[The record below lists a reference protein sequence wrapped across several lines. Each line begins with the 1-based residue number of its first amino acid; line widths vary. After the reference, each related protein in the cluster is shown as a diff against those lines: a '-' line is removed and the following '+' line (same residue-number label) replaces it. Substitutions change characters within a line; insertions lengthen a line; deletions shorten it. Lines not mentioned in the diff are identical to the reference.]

1 MQRAYLG
8 KFITLIALT
17 VLSGWLLYP
26 TYLYYWTATPEQRA
40 DNKVFCQSVPKWSH
54 CNKMTLGLDLQGG
67 LHLVMGVVV
76 NKAVSDRAERY
87 ADTLTERLKE
97 KTIPVE
103 SLKHIEDSPTIE
115 VVLKDTN
122 DEKKLTQYLRS
133 DFNTVLTVAERLD
146 GGKKLRLSI
155 TDEMQTNIKSDAV
168 DQAIKTIRN
177 RADKYGVSEPTIAK
191 RGEDNIL
198 IQLPGVKDPDRA
210 IEIIGTTAQLEFNI
224 VDDDSDVL
232 EKIDLPT
239 GVTRDFERGAG
250 GHRVALLRAT
260 TKEQIYDAVKGKLP
274 DDKAVKVGEEYN
286 QQGKLSGYR
295 SYLVQKKAG
304 VTGDYLTDAGVAF
317 SQEEGRHYVS
327 FNFDQQGA
335 KIFEKLTGENIGKR
349 LAVVLDDIIKSAPVI
364 QSKISDQGRI
374 TMGGSK
380 SSQEIMDE
388 AKDLALVL
396 KSGALAA
403 PVIIREQRRVGATLG
418 SEAVKKGQQAMIV
431 GLILTV
437 LAMIAYYRVSGAIA
451 DFALIFNFVFIIAA
465 LAGLEAT
472 LTLPGMAG
480 IALTLGMAVDANVII
495 LERIREE
502 IRHGKTVRA
511 AVEAGYDRAFW
522 TIVDSHVTQ
531 VVAGVILWQ
540 YGSGPIRGFATTLII
555 GIAAS
560 LYTSVVITKMVYEWM
575 GAKTK
580 MDTISI

>member
-1 MQRAYLG
+1 MERPYLG
-8 KFITLIALT
+8 KFITLMCLT
-17 VLSGWLLYP
+17 LLSVWLLFP
-26 TYLYYWTATPEQRA
+26 TYVFYWKATPEQRA
-40 DNKVFCQSVPKWSH
+40 DNKLFCSSVPSWSH

-87 ADTLTERLKE
+87 ADALVERFKE
-97 KTIPVE
+97 KQITATSI
-103 SLKHIEDSPTIE
+103 KHIDDTPSIE
-115 VVLKDTN
+115 VVLKDAN
-122 DEKKLTQYLRS
+122 DEKKLSAFLRT
-133 DFNTVLTVAERLD
+133 DFSVLTIVERLD
-146 GGKKLRLSI
+146 GGQRLRLSI
-155 TDEMQTNIKSDAV
+155 LEDEQTRIKSDAV

-224 VDDDSDVL
+224 VDDEGTAL
-232 EKIDLPT
+232 EGIELPA

-250 GHRVALLRAT
+250 GHRVAFLRAA
-260 TKEQIYDAVKGKLP
+260 TKEMIHDAVRGKLP
-274 DDKAVKVGEEYN
+274 EDRAVKVGEEYN
-286 QQGKLSGYR
+286 NAGKLSGYR

-304 VTGDYLTDAGVAF
+304 VTGDYLTDAGVQF

-327 FNFDQQGA
+327 FTFDPQGA
-335 KIFEKLTGENIGKR
+335 KIFEKLTGDNVGKR
-349 LAVVLDDIIKSAPVI
+349 LAVVLDDVIKSAPVI

-418 SEAVKKGQQAMIV
+418 SEAVKKGQQAMML
-431 GLILTV
+431 GLILV
-437 LAMIAYYRVSGAIA
+437 VIAMVAYYRMSGAIA

-511 AVEAGYDRAFW
+511 AIESGYDRAFW

-540 YGSGPIRGFATTLII
+540 YGSGPIRGFATTSII

-560 LYTSVVITKMVYEWM
+560 LYTSVVITKMIYEWM

-580 MDTISI
+580 METISI

>member
-1 MQRAYLG
+1 MQRPYLG
-8 KFITLIALT
+8 TLVTLVGATLFS
-17 VLSGWLLYP
+17 VWLLFP
-26 TYLYYWTATPEQRA
+26 TYLFYWTATPEQRA
-40 DNKVFCQSVPKWSH
+40 DNKLFCASVPSWSH

-87 ADTLTERLKE
+87 ADGLTDRFKE
-97 KTIPVE
+97 KQIDVE
-103 SLKHIEDSPTIE
+103 SVKHLDDSPTIE
-115 VVLKDTN
+115 IVLKDTET
-122 DEKKLTQYLRS
+122 EKKMTDYIRS
-133 DFNTVLTVAERLD
+133 DFNVLTVSERLD
-146 GGKKLRLSI
+146 GGKRVRLSI
-155 TDEMQTNIKSDAV
+155 IEDEQTRIKADAV

-210 IEIIGTTAQLEFNI
+210 IELIGTTAQLEFNI
-224 VDDDSDVL
+224 VDDEGTALDNL
-232 EKIDLPT
+232 ELPE
-239 GVTRDFERGAG
+239 GVTRDYEGGAG
-250 GHRVALLRAT
+250 GRRVTVLHAA
-260 TKEQIYDAVKGKLP
+260 TKEAIYEAVKGKLP
-274 DDKAVKVGEEYN
+274 EDRTVKVGEEEDAA
-286 QQGKLSGYR
+286 GKVIGYR
-295 SYLVQKKAG
+295 SYLVAKKAG
-304 VTGDYLTDAGVAF
+304 VTGDYLTDAGVQF
-317 SQEEGRHYVS
+317 SQEEGRHHVS
-327 FNFDQQGA
+327 FEFDPQGA

-349 LAVVLDDIIKSAPVI
+349 LAVVLDDTIKSAPVI
-364 QSKISDQGRI
+364 QSKISNQGRI
-374 TMGGSK
+374 TMGGNK
-380 SSQEIMDE
+380 SSDEIMNE

-418 SEAVKKGQQAMIV
+418 SEAVQKGQQAMMI
-431 GLILTV
+431 GLILVV
-437 LAMIAYYRVSGAIA
+437 LAMVAYYRLSGAIA
-451 DFALIFNFVFIIAA
+451 NFALIFNFVFIIAA

-555 GIAAS
+555 GIIAS
-560 LYTSVVITKMVYEWM
+560 LYTSVWVTKMIYDWM

-580 MDTISI
+580 METISI